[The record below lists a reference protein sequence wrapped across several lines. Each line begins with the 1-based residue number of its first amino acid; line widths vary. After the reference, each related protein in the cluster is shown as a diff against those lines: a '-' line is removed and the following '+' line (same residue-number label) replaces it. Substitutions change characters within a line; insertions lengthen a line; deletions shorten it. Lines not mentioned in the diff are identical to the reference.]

1 VSDDRI
7 CAAYRARLLD
17 RLGADGGRG
26 ADGTVPDAQR
36 SAAALDVALVQHAR
50 EQDVALAQHARSCTA
65 CAAAERELHDAWR
78 AFDALPAL
86 APPPALAART
96 RAAVLAN
103 MDADARGASRRRWY
117 EAARMPL
124 AVLSSL
130 LVTGATLALLGGL
143 IWGSALPGGHLFFC
157 AAIYTGLLVAA
168 FSWIYSATSVGGVHL
183 DAAARVGVIA
193 LAITIAATT
202 MCPEFHVLAWWDRST
217 IGGVLSRV
225 LGAGGSSLV
234 FGFGYGLVPGF
245 LAALFGGKLAAE
257 RPLANG
263 LVAAAVVFL
272 LALPVVYLQTAPFTS
287 GVIASWVAGTAAGTL
302 CGVFGAQRVRRRTAD
317 TPLAAA

>member
-1 VSDDRI
+1 MSEHTI
-7 CAAYRARLLD
+7 CDAYRAHLLD
-17 RLGADGGRG
+17 LLQTDAPP
-26 ADGTVPDAQR
+26 APAPDD
-36 SAAALDVALVQHAR
+36 ALDAHV
-50 EQDVALAQHARSCTA
+50 RSCAA
-65 CAAAERELHDAWR
+65 CADAERELRATWR
-78 AFDALPAL
+78 AFDALPQL

-96 RAAVLAN
+96 RASVLAE
-103 MDADARGASRRRWY
+103 MASEARGAARRRWY
-117 EAARMPL
+117 EVARMPL

-130 LVTGATLALLGGL
+130 LVTAATLALLGGL
-143 IWGSALPGGHLFFC
+143 VWGSALPGGHLFFC

-168 FSWIYSATSVGGVHL
+168 FSWLYSATTIGGVHL
-183 DAAARVGVIA
+183 DAASRVGVIA

-202 MCPEFHVLAWWDRST
+202 MCPQFHVLAWWDRSS
-217 IGGVLSRV
+217 IGTLLSHV
-225 LGAGGSSLV
+225 LGAGASSLV

-287 GVIASWVAGTAAGTL
+287 GVIASWVAGIAAGTL
-302 CGVFGAQRVRRRTAD
+302 CGVFGAQRVRRRVGD
-317 TPLAAA
+317 TPLAA

>member
-1 VSDDRI
+1 MSDHTQ
-7 CAAYRARLLD
+7 CAAYRAHVLELL
-17 RLGADGGRG
+17 R
-26 ADGTVPDAQR
+26 TDAGH
-36 SAAALDVALVQHAR
+36 AAAEASRVAPQDTLAAHA
-50 EQDVALAQHARSCTA
+50 LGCSA
-65 CAAAERELHDAWR
+65 CAAAEHELRAAWR
-78 AFDALPAL
+78 AFDALPEVV
-86 APPPALAART
+86 PPPALVARA
-96 RAAVLAN
+96 RGVVLA
-103 MDADARGASRRRWY
+103 ALEEETRGAARRRWY
-117 EAARMPL
+117 EMARMPL

-130 LVTGATLALLGGL
+130 LVTAATLALLGGL
-143 IWGSALPGGHLFFC
+143 VWGSALPGGHLFFC

-202 MCPEFHVLAWWDRST
+202 MCPEFHVLAWWDRSAV
-217 IGGVLSRV
+217 GRLLSRA

-257 RPLANG
+257 RPLENG

-272 LALPVVYLQTAPFTS
+272 LALPVVYLQTAPFAS
-287 GVIASWVAGTAAGTL
+287 GVIASWIAGIAAGTL
-302 CGVFGAQRVRRRTAD
+302 CGVFGAQRVRRHAGDATV
-317 TPLAAA
+317 AA